1 MPRGI
6 HIFSNR
12 EDTKSIKANT
22 GIDVVKEYPAKDSS
36 VPSSNVPSGKSVIPI
51 LARAKCCKPM
61 ASKSMTVKIKNLQK
75 YIAGTLIAILDVMLP
90 DGDGFSLMEKL
101 KGEYPVL
108 FLTACGEDDDKFKG
122 FGLGA
127 DDYVVKPFLP
137 KELLFR
143 IRAILRRSYKDEN
156 PLVKLHGSQ
165 IDFSRAEVIKNGEH
179 IPLTAKEHDLLSALY
194 RNAGRI
200 VTIDTLCEAA
210 WGDNPFGYENS
221 LMAHIRRIREKIELN
236 PSQPVSLVTIKG
248 LGYKLIVE
256 GR

>member
-1 MPRGI
+1 MNSDYLLNKRI
-6 HIFSNR
+6 LLVDD
-12 EDTKSIKANT
+12 EQELLDMVVSIL
-22 GIDVVKEYPAKDSS
+22 KEAGFRQIATAK
-36 VPSSNVPSGKSVIPI
+36 
-51 LARAKCCKPM
+51 
-61 ASKSMTVKIKNLQK
+61 TVKDALDSANSFQPEL
-75 YIAGTLIAILDVMLP
+75 AILDVMLP

-101 KGEYPVL
+101 KGGYPVL

-143 IRAILRRSYKDEN
+143 ITAILRRSYKDEN

-165 IDFSRAEVIKNGEH
+165 IDFLRAEVIKNGEH

-200 VTIDTLCEAA
+200 VTIDALCEAA

-236 PSQPVSLVTIKG
+236 PSRPVSLVTVKG
-248 LGYKLIVE
+248 LGYKLIAE